1 MKIALGVAFACL
13 LASTASAQTWP
24 TRPIMM
30 IVPFAAGG
38 PADLLGRV
46 LAQQMSQILGQ
57 SVIVENFSGAGGMSG
72 SKRAADAPPDGYTI
86 LLGSVGTHAQNQTL
100 YANPLYNAETDFKPV
115 ALIAETPI
123 ALVVRNDLPI
133 DNLKDFVAFTRA
145 NQDKMS
151 FASAGTGSATHLA
164 CVIVNSAM
172 SVTVT
177 HVPFRGGAPALQE
190 VAAERLDYDC
200 DIISTTKPQIEA
212 KTVKAIA
219 ILGQKRSPVLPDLPT
234 AIEQGLNAEAYYWN
248 AIFAPKNTPGEIV
261 RRLHDAA
268 DEAMNSATVSDSL
281 ARLGSVIVASNRRS
295 PEYLASFVHSEIQ
308 KWAAP
313 IKESGADGQ

>member
-1 MKIALGVAFACL
+1 
-13 LASTASAQTWP
+13 
-24 TRPIMM
+24 MM

-38 PADLLGRV
+38 PADLLGRI
-46 LAQQMSQILGQ
+46 LAQQMSQTLGQ

-72 SKRAADAPPDGYTI
+72 SKRAADASPDGYTI

-100 YANPLYNAETDFKPV
+100 YAKPLYNAETDFKPV

-133 DNLKDFVAFTRA
+133 NNLKDFVAFTRA
-145 NQDKMS
+145 NQDTMK

-172 SVTVT
+172 GVNVT

-190 VAAERLDYDC
+190 VAAKRLDYDC

-219 ILGQKRSPVLPDLPT
+219 ILSQTRSPVLPDLPT
-234 AIEQGLNAEAYYWN
+234 GIEQGLNAEASYWN
-248 AIFAPKNTPGEIV
+248 AIFAPKDTPAEIV
-261 RRLHDAA
+261 KKLHDAA
-268 DEAMNSATVSDSL
+268 DEAMNSTTVSDSL
-281 ARLGSVIVASNRRS
+281 ARLGSVIVASDRRS
-295 PEYLASFVHSEIQ
+295 PEYLGSFVHSEIQ
-308 KWAAP
+308 KWAGP